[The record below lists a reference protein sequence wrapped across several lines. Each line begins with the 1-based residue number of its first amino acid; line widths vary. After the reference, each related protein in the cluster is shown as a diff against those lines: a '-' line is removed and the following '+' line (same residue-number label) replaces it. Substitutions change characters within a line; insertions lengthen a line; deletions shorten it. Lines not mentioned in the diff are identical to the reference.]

1 MKPKKRSKKKA
12 VKLGDKVSRNVVS
25 HKPAVDSSDPST
37 WPADIVYGARKG
49 MTGKKA
55 TSNGPKDKV
64 VNKGQVI
71 ADKKAKHAASGKERM
86 GLCPDKKLFTKVLK
100 EEISLNVAREG
111 VKVTLKSRLKEDLD
125 LDSLE
130 AIEML
135 LDLEDKYGVEIDNT
149 LMDFNKIQTVGHLR
163 DFLFDKTLF
172 PEDIAK
178 RDEERAK
185 QDKVK
190 AKERKKMEIETTN
203 IFIDE
208 YSQGEYGDGGMT
220 VIDVEKEMEK
230 IDKEEGEA
238 KIKLPKGGKQVE
250 D

>member
-1 MKPKKRSKKKA
+1 MKPKKNSKKKP

-37 WPADIVYGARKG
+37 WPDEIVYGSRRTK
-49 MTGKKA
+49 GKKNP
-55 TSNGPKDKV
+55 SKPK
-64 VNKGQVI
+64 
-71 ADKKAKHAASGKERM
+71 KKAVSKPTASKIVGGVNM
-86 GLCPDKKLFTKVLK
+86 GLCPDKKLFSKVLK
-100 EEISLNVAREG
+100 EEIALNVAQEG

-178 RDEERAK
+178 RDKEREK
-185 QDKVK
+185 QAKVK
-190 AKERKKMEIETTN
+190 AKERKKTELETTK
-203 IFIDE
+203 IFTDE
-208 YSQGEYGDGGMT
+208 YSQGDYMSEYSDAT
-220 VIDVEKEMEK
+220 VAVINVEEEMK
-230 IDKEEGEA
+230 KLDKEEGEA

-250 D
+250 

>member
-1 MKPKKRSKKKA
+1 MKPKKKKP
-12 VKLGDKVSRNVVS
+12 VKLGNKVSRNVVS
-25 HKPAVDSSDPST
+25 HKPVVDSSDPST
-37 WPADIVYGARKG
+37 WPDDIIYGARKG
-49 MTGKKA
+49 MTGKKG
-55 TSNGPKDKV
+55 TSAEAGKV
-64 VNKGQVI
+64 VNKGQII
-71 ADKKAKHAASGKERM
+71 ADKKAKHAASGKEKM

-100 EEISLNVAREG
+100 EEISLNVAKEG
-111 VKVTLKSRLKEDLD
+111 VKVTLKSKLKEDLD

-172 PEDIAK
+172 PEDITK

-185 QDKVK
+185 QAKVK
-190 AKERKKMEIETTN
+190 AKEQKKMGLETTK
-203 IFIDE
+203 IFTDE
-208 YSQGEYGDGGMT
+208 YSQGEYSDAGMT
-220 VIDVEKEMEK
+220 VIDAEKEMKKLDE
-230 IDKEEGEA
+230 EEGEP

-250 D
+250 